1 MPRYFFHIRD
11 DDRLIRDDEGAELPD
26 LAAARKEAALS
37 AQEILLEADSSAEPW
52 DHCEIEIWEGS
63 QLVEVVQLGLILTER
78 DKPTEH

>member
-1 MPRYFFHIRD
+1 MTRGPNFRTLQ
-11 DDRLIRDDEGAELPD
+11 RLAKRRP
-26 LAAARKEAALS
+26 LS
-37 AQEILLEADSSAEPW
+37 AQEILLEAGSSAEPW